1 MLKKK
6 KIKTKFF
13 TKKPKQLTKKQLS
26 NIPAFPPKKPKRPKK
41 LTKYQMLRIVLLL
54 FDDVGVLT
62 TQYAFKNYVGTYD
75 VEVMDSKSLDDS
87 LFFAKKS
94 INDFFRE
101 LLKEKKDLNT
111 FYQQELLLKN
121 GIMQLILMILIQFI
135 LILIQYKLL
144 IKDLI

>member
-26 NIPAFPPKKPKRPKK
+26 DILAFPPKKPKRPKK

-62 TQYAFKNYVGTYD
+62 RQYAFKNYVGTYT
-75 VEVMDSKSLDDS
+75 
-87 LFFAKKS
+87 
-94 INDFFRE
+94 
-101 LLKEKKDLNT
+101 LKLRIVKA
-111 FYQQELLLKN
+111 
-121 GIMQLILMILIQFI
+121 
-135 LILIQYKLL
+135 
-144 IKDLI
+144 